1 MQEFPRLS
9 ENNHSN
15 LQIITNYHKNW
26 KQIQNLQNITK
37 WWKKDAIALFLCII
51 TSRFLEHNDVKC
63 KPLMMTTYMGDKEDS
78 PKICDDDD
86 DVNDQDDVV
95 DGGVDVVW
103 VKIFAT
109 TFKWSGSGRSVW
121 ATESQVFLFPTIDKN
136 TNIIGERNT
145 KIQIKKYNLQMEWS
159 EPQSP

>member
-1 MQEFPRLS
+1 
-9 ENNHSN
+9 
-15 LQIITNYHKNW
+15 
-26 KQIQNLQNITK
+26 
-37 WWKKDAIALFLCII
+37 
-51 TSRFLEHNDVKC
+51 
-63 KPLMMTTYMGDKEDS
+63 MMTTYMGDKEDS

-86 DVNDQDDVV
+86 VNDQDEDVDGGVDVV

-121 ATESQVFLFPTIDKN
+121 ATVSQVCLFPTIDKN
-136 TNIIGERNT
+136 TKIIGEINT

>member
-1 MQEFPRLS
+1 M
-9 ENNHSN
+9 
-15 LQIITNYHKNW
+15 
-26 KQIQNLQNITK
+26 QNIND
-37 WWKKDAIALFLCII
+37 WWWPVN
-51 TSRFLEHNDVKC
+51 T
-63 KPLMMTTYMGDKEDS
+63 GDKEDS

-121 ATESQVFLFPTIDKN
+121 ATVSQVCLFPTIDKN
-136 TNIIGERNT
+136 TKIIGEINT

-159 EPQSP
+159 EPQSPKFVFSPPLTKYKYK